1 MRGGASTTTIVRPG
15 RYRHYKGKEYRVI
28 ACAKHSETDEELVV
42 YRALYGNF
50 DLWVRPKAMF
60 EETVTVNGTSVPRF
74 TYLGAR

>member
-1 MRGGASTTTIVRPG
+1 MTTVRPG

-50 DLWVRPKAMF
+50 DLWVRPKTMF
-60 EETVTVNGTSVPRF
+60 VETVSVNGKTVPRF